1 MDDAMLREAVERTR
15 LLQEAIMNV
24 AQGIVARYMDRPPE
38 DLITSFRR
46 HGRMP
51 PESLQQLLNGGL
63 REEINRLW
71 TNPDS
76 LDKMIN
82 ALNAYAN
89 EARGGRS
96 RRKKSRKSRRR
107 KSRR

>member
-1 MDDAMLREAVERTR
+1 MEDEAMLREA
-15 LLQEAIMNV
+15 IMNM
-24 AQGIVARYMDRPPE
+24 ARGIVTRYMRRLPE
-38 DLITSFRR
+38 DLIASFRR

-63 REEINRLW
+63 REEIERIW
-71 TNPDS
+71 TSDKDS

-96 RRKKSRKSRRR
+96 RRRKSRKSRRR